1 MDTPVQQQVQ
11 HWQRIRREADIN
23 LLILDSRAKP
33 VNPLLGALDERFRW
47 DASKK
52 LQTHSRQRLNIIGVD
67 SSPRPTGRQSRLY
80 TTPGYA
86 ERSPP
91 GTFAFNER
99 KNKRIEYT
107 FPGCGAPYFVHFI
120 FGLSIDQQ
128 VFLWL
133 ESSYQ
138 NIDRLKK
145 APPSQ
150 PKCDTVHPLHVCSTR
165 SKQASQMRLVWGFLS
180 SARSRRSQVERKIV
194 QGENTSDRCGFS
206 TYRSESA
213 GSDRGFTLWTG

>member
-1 MDTPVQQQVQ
+1 MKDFDGMHQKSC
-11 HWQRIRREADIN
+11 RR
-23 LLILDSRAKP
+23 ILDNDSILLELIALLAPREGNRDLTRHP
-33 VNPLLGALDERFRW
+33 VTRNEALPERLPLTNGKISE
-47 DASKK
+47 
-52 LQTHSRQRLNIIGVD
+52 LN
-67 SSPRPTGRQSRLY
+67 
-80 TTPGYA
+80 TPSLA
-86 ERSPP
+86 AVPL
-91 GTFAFNER
+91 FCAFHF
-99 KNKRIEYT
+99 RIEYRSASL
-107 FPGCGAPYFVHFI
+107 PLVGVQLP
-120 FGLSIDQQ
+120 
-128 VFLWL
+128 
-133 ESSYQ
+133 

-150 PKCDTVHPLHVCSTR
+150 LKCDTVHPLHVCSTR